1 MHLGNGPSQR
11 IATGDLSLLPLSV
24 PPRTG
29 QRADKKTHHFRDFL
43 LGGAELRCTRVGPKI
58 LISQQTGHPL
68 SMKTL
73 PQWRWSLMLPG
84 WPNTHATSMAKA
96 DARVREGSCD
106 RDKTKLNTFFLF
118 YSGKLQTRLS
128 RENRTIKPQVHATQL
143 Q

>member
-11 IATGDLSLLPLSV
+11 TATGDLSLLPLSV

-29 QRADKKTHHFRDFL
+29 QRADEKTHHFRDFL

-73 PQWRWSLMLPG
+73 PQW
-84 WPNTHATSMAKA
+84 PNTHATSMAKV

-118 YSGKLQTRLS
+118 YSGKLQTHIS
-128 RENRTIKPQVHATQL
+128 RENRTINPQVHATQL
-143 Q
+143 